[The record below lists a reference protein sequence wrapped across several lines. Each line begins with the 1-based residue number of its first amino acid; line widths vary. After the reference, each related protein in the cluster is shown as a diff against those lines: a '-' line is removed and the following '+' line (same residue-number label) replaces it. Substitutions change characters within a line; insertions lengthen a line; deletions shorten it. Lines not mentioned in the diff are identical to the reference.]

1 MKRIFCIMLCICACL
16 NLCACNT
23 FKKEPARLSVLLRE
37 SDDVFIDMS
46 QLESG
51 AGEKYIIDTQ
61 KVSAA
66 LQKEKAEEAIK
77 NGSFAIILDNFDESG
92 TNSVIAIAKSSG
104 TPVILIGNAPK
115 PAIMDSYDKLW
126 YLGANAT
133 QGGELLGSKIGNM
146 YKSGAISDNGDGI
159 LEYSMLDA
167 GKTDVISSTI
177 ASCADLGVFSQE
189 IASYNECYSADTAYN
204 SAIETINGENAGE
217 LILCYGTQIAKAALR
232 AKEETKSAVPIACIG
247 DGTLADN
254 EDLKSNLLAYTAYP
268 AQDIAT
274 AALAYLNNIMLGEA
288 VTNGT
293 PYAIDEHKALL
304 FPYISSN

>member
-1 MKRIFCIMLCICACL
+1 M
-16 NLCACNT
+16 
-23 FKKEPARLSVLLRE
+23 RE

-51 AGEKYIIDTQ
+51 AGEKYIVDMQ
-61 KVSAA
+61 KVSVA

-77 NGSFAIILDNFDESG
+77 NGSFAIILDNFDETV
-92 TNSVIAIAKSSG
+92 TNSIIAIAKSSG

-115 PAIMDSYDKLW
+115 PAIMDSYDKVW

-159 LEYSMLDA
+159 LEYSML
-167 GKTDVISSTI
+167 GSGGTNIISSAI
-177 ASCADLGVFSQE
+177 SSCADLGVFSQKT
-189 IASYNECYSADTAYN
+189 ANYNECYNADTAYN
-204 SAIETINGENAGE
+204 SAAETINGGNAGE
-217 LILCYGTQIAKAALR
+217 LILCHGTQIAKAALR

-247 DGTLADN
+247 DGSLADN

-268 AQDIAT
+268 AHDIAA

-293 PYAIDEHKALL
+293 PYAIDQHKALL
-304 FPYISSN
+304 FPYIGNN